1 MQKKKENIKKKHY
14 KSACFY
20 APQNGFSFLD
30 QTNWHMHKSLK
41 NDRKIANNSPQKQQ
55 NIPTF
60 TSPKKNL
67 KIKQNGAHQ
76 FPRSLKYENPQK
88 NFYDTTCGSKVFSIF
103 LQVEE

>member
-1 MQKKKENIKKKHY
+1 MQNYLKSTLKTKGTLFLNTAKWLFIVSEPSQLAHAKKKGKHQKKKHY

-60 TSPKKNL
+60 
-67 KIKQNGAHQ
+67 
-76 FPRSLKYENPQK
+76 
-88 NFYDTTCGSKVFSIF
+88 
-103 LQVEE
+103 